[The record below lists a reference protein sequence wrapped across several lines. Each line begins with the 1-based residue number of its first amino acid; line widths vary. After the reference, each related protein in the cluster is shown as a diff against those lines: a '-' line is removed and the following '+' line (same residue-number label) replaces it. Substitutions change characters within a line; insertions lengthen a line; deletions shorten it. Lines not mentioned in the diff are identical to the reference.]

1 MIVSIMAHVL
11 AKIEGV
17 KVTDIKDQ
25 LVSDMTK
32 HAEHG
37 LHLKH
42 VWQKS
47 DDKNQV
53 FFIFRTSDLDKAR
66 KFIEEVHN
74 QVLAED
80 HNANLPQ
87 MTFLEET

>member
-1 MIVSIMAHVL
+1 MAHIL

-37 LHLKH
+37 LYLKH
-42 VWQKS
+42 VWQNA
-47 DDKNQV
+47 DDKNEVFLSLGQV
-53 FFIFRTSDLDKAR
+53 IYIKQGNS
-66 KFIEEVHN
+66 
-74 QVLAED
+74 
-80 HNANLPQ
+80 
-87 MTFLEET
+87 

>member
-1 MIVSIMAHVL
+1 MIVSIMAHIL

-37 LHLKH
+37 LYLKH
-42 VWQKS
+42 LWQNA
-47 DDKNQV
+47 DDKNEV

-80 HNANLPQ
+80 HETILPQ
-87 MTFLEET
+87 MTFLEER

>member
-1 MIVSIMAHVL
+1 MIVSIMAHIL

-37 LHLKH
+37 LYLKH
-42 VWQKS
+42 VWQNA
-47 DDKNQV
+47 DDKNEV
-53 FFIFRTSDLDKAR
+53 FFYL
-66 KFIEEVHN
+66 
-74 QVLAED
+74 
-80 HNANLPQ
+80 
-87 MTFLEET
+87 